1 MVYTAASYTSVFHQ
15 HTTCISLLAAC
26 CDCEVENWHWLQ
38 ICWHDNSVNLVNTKT
53 LWDSFELYLL
63 LYNEHS
69 LLLTECSNL
78 SSPLTLSFCLCHTH
92 THTDVNWHTYTSH
105 ITKSCFPLRSFA
117 WLTGTRTGSMTGR
130 KSKTAT
136 YQLVCSLTCGLV
148 LFLAASS
155 LVKCRAGL
163 SCFLWEGLVGP
174 PKVKL
179 QGTADRIGAS
189 S

>member
-1 MVYTAASYTSVFHQ
+1 MYFPASCMLWLWSGELTLATNLLTWQFCQLGEHKNTVRLFRALSPPLQ
-15 HTTCISLLAAC
+15 CTQSL
-26 CDCEVENWHWLQ
+26 
-38 ICWHDNSVNLVNTKT
+38 I
-53 LWDSFELYLL
+53 
-63 LYNEHS
+63 
-69 LLLTECSNL
+69 TECSNL

-92 THTDVNWHTYTSH
+92 THTDVNWHTYTSQ